1 MYAAA
6 AALFAILIAG
16 AVTVTWSRESRNLGF
31 ESSPI
36 NSAYVSTYEVL
47 NTFPHDPD
55 SFTQGLTFDEHGTLY
70 ESDGLYGRS
79 GVRIVEVHTGKSKTR
94 TTNERSVRATSLVV
108 CCLLVPFL
116 SPLTR
121 LFFWSLSLLAS
132 PNLPLEPHLQHFGEG
147 LQVVGQRLLQL
158 TWKEQVLNEY
168 KLPELTKVTTHRMP
182 CAPTCRE
189 GWGLAYDEA
198 ANKLYMTD
206 STDKLFTLNPATLEP
221 IGAPKQIYDPRLGRP
236 INGVNELEYVDGE
249 LWGNVFP
256 MYQGTASEC
265 VVRINATDATVIGW
279 LDLRGLLGKQ
289 RQAVRANSHNY
300 VLNGIAYHH
309 TSGRLY
315 VTGKQ
320 WDHMYQIRVKPAE
333 ASQQTAAYVHV
344 ACSLGA
350 VGRG

>member
-1 MYAAA
+1 MD
-6 AALFAILIAG
+6 
-16 AVTVTWSRESRNLGF
+16 R
-31 ESSPI
+31 SSPI
-36 NSAYVSTYEVL
+36 NGAYVSTYEVL
-47 NTFPHDPD
+47 NTFPHD

-70 ESDGLYGRS
+70 ESTGSMGVQACASWRFTQGRARRAPPTS
-79 GVRIVEVHTGKSKTR
+79 ARCVRPASWFAVFSCSSFLLHTS
-94 TTNERSVRATSLVV
+94 
-108 CCLLVPFL
+108 FL
-116 SPLTR
+116 
-121 LFFWSLSLLAS
+121 WSLSLLAS

-256 MYQGTASEC
+256 MCQTASSASC
-265 VVRINATDATVIGW
+265 ASTPPTPRSSGW

-320 WDHMYQIRVKPAE
+320 WDHMYRTREAGRGEPA
-333 ASQQTAAYVHV
+333 TAAYVHG
-344 ACSLGA
+344 ACNLERSGA
-350 VGRG
+350 AGEVHDHASNAWNACRRSRIESVI